1 MALYRK
7 YRPASFAEVVG
18 QRHVTDPLSA
28 ALESRDAQGRPN
40 RINHAYLFSGPRGC
54 GKTSSARIMARSL
67 NCAEGPTATPC
78 GQCAS
83 CRALAP
89 GGPGNLD
96 VIELDAASH
105 NGVEDMR
112 ELREKAIFQ
121 PAESRYRIFII
132 DEAHMITASG
142 FNALLKIVEEPP
154 EHLIFIFA
162 TTEPE
167 RVLPTIRSRTHH
179 YPFRLLTPPDMRG
192 LLERVVTAEG
202 VRVEPDVYPLVIQAG
217 GGSPRDSLSVMDQ
230 LIAGSGTNGVDYET
244 SAAILGV
251 TDSVIITDAIEALAA
266 GDRAAMFSVVGRVI
280 MSGQDPARFASDLLG
295 RVRDL
300 LVLSAV
306 PNALEQGLVEIPE
319 SQIDG
324 VLEQAG
330 TIPPATLTRFTQV
343 LSDGLR
349 HFRGVTSPRLLLEV
363 LCARMLLPATED
375 SVESLL
381 QRVEALEHGR
391 PALADGSGA
400 ATPAAAPVSSDAGA
414 AEADASPMQSGQ
426 PGQSAREAWRQRNAQ
441 RKKGAQ
447 SASVTQRG
455 RTEQAAPAQAPS
467 QPQPQPGPQPKVQSE
482 PVEQQSA
489 PAAAVSQESVTEPK
503 PAPEAPTAPAE
514 QPEQPTQAT
523 PAESVEQPQQPEQP
537 TQATPA
543 ESVEQPQQAEQ
554 PQQPESAEQP
564 LSEEEAQAEK
574 IREFRR
580 KMAEHAR
587 ISEQQTRAQLA
598 QEREQQTRERE
609 GEGGSMSIVEEEPV
623 VSSSPTHS
631 EQQTQPT
638 QTAQSEQPAQPE
650 QSAES
655 ARPTQAAQPEQPE
668 QPTQTT
674 QSPESQ
680 PEPQVQP
687 APEPAPQPEPT
698 PQPEPEPA
706 PAGIEQIRERWQDIL
721 AAVDGP
727 HAFPIR
733 VLAEQAV
740 PLDVENDRL
749 IIGHSTGALATRLN
763 TPDYA
768 QALSAAVKQVT
779 GFNGQVHCVVGTRP
793 RAPRSTAT
801 GGVAGEDDSSSRGS
815 SSPNDTAPAPTPAAP
830 AQPETSEQQVQQE
843 PQAQPEPAPRPQ
855 RSSAYASVAERRAK
869 IEAAKRAAMGH
880 QAGHDQPAQPHQ
892 PAQPSQPT
900 QSNPNPVH
908 QQPQQQPQP
917 QSFLRAA
924 QANAQANAQ
933 AQANQDS
940 GFGGV
945 PLPPEPMEE
954 FAPPEGAEGAGGY
967 GSRTPSN
974 ANTTY
979 NPVSQNPQDNNYE
992 EDTSEYF
999 EAANE
1004 VGSLDHRS
1012 LKDVVMEMLEK
1023 ELGAKPLEDR

>member
-202 VRVEPDVYPLVIQAG
+202 VQVEPDVYPLVIQAG
-217 GGSPRDSLSVMDQ
+217 GGSPRDSLSIMDQ
-230 LIAGSGTNGVDYET
+230 LIAGSGTDGVDYET

-330 TIPPATLTRFTQV
+330 KIPPATLTRFTQV

-400 ATPAAAPVSSDAGA
+400 ATSAAAPVSSDAGG
-414 AEADASPMQSGQ
+414 AETDASPMQSGQ

-467 QPQPQPGPQPKVQSE
+467 QPQPEPQPE
-482 PVEQQSA
+482 PQQ
-489 PAAAVSQESVTEPK
+489 AASVSQES
-503 PAPEAPTAPAE
+503 APEQQHVEQRSETAVTATAAPTAQSAQPVQSAPTESAE
-514 QPEQPTQAT
+514 Q
-523 PAESVEQPQQPEQP
+523 S
-537 TQATPA
+537 
-543 ESVEQPQQAEQ
+543 QQAEQ
-554 PQQPESAEQP
+554 PQQPASAEQP
-564 LSEEEAQAEK
+564 MSEEEAQAER

-623 VSSSPTHS
+623 VFASPAHS
-631 EQQTQPT
+631 EQPT
-638 QTAQSEQPAQPE
+638 QPAQP
-650 QSAES
+650 
-655 ARPTQAAQPEQPE
+655 TQPEQPVQPAQATQATQAPKSTEPAPAESAQATQVTQPE
-668 QPTQTT
+668 QPVH
-674 QSPESQ
+674 Q
-680 PEPQVQP
+680 PEPEVQQ

-698 PQPEPEPA
+698 PE
-706 PAGIEQIRERWQDIL
+706 PAGIEEIRQHWQDIL
-721 AAVDGP
+721 AAVDGQ
-727 HAFPIR
+727 HAFAIR

-779 GFNGQVHCVVGTRP
+779 GFNGKVHCVVGTRP

-815 SSPNDTAPAPTPAAP
+815 SSPNDTAPALTPAAPAAP
-830 AQPETSEQQVQQE
+830 AQPESSEQQVQQE
-843 PQAQPEPAPRPQ
+843 QQTQPEPAPRPQ

-869 IEAAKRAAMGH
+869 IEAAKRAAMGQ
-880 QAGHDQPAQPHQ
+880 QAGHDQSAQPHQLNQPTQPNQPNQPTRPNQ
-892 PAQPSQPT
+892 PAQPS
-900 QSNPNPVH
+900 PNPA
-908 QQPQQQPQP
+908 QQQQQQQPNQP

-974 ANTTY
+974 YNSTSTY
-979 NPVSQNPQDNNYE
+979 NQVPQNPQDNNYE

-1004 VGSLDHRS
+1004 AGSLDHRS

-1023 ELGAKPLEDR
+1023 ELGAKPLTDP

>member
-230 LIAGSGTNGVDYET
+230 LIAGSGTDGVDYET

-330 TIPPATLTRFTQV
+330 KIPPATLTRFTQV

-391 PALADGSGA
+391 PALVDGSGA

-414 AEADASPMQSGQ
+414 AEASPMQAAQPGQ
-426 PGQSAREAWRQRNAQ
+426 SGQSAREAWRQRNAQ

-447 SASVTQRG
+447 AQGSRAGQG
-455 RTEQAAPAQAPS
+455 APAQAPS
-467 QPQPQPGPQPKVQSE
+467 QPQPQPEPQPKVQSE

-514 QPEQPTQAT
+514 QPEQPTQTT
-523 PAESVEQPQQPEQP
+523 PAESVEQSQQ
-537 TQATPA
+537 T
-543 ESVEQPQQAEQ
+543 EQ

-623 VSSSPTHS
+623 VSSSPTYS
-631 EQQTQPT
+631 EQPTQPT
-638 QTAQSEQPAQPE
+638 QAAQSEQPAQSE

-655 ARPTQAAQPEQPE
+655 ARPTQAVQPEQPE

-680 PEPQVQP
+680 PAPQVQ
-687 APEPAPQPEPT
+687 PAPQPEPT

-706 PAGIEQIRERWQDIL
+706 PAGIEQIRERWQEIL
-721 AAVDGP
+721 AAVDGQ

-793 RAPRSTAT
+793 RAPRSAAT

-815 SSPNDTAPAPTPAAP
+815 SSLNDTAPAPTPAAP
-830 AQPETSEQQVQQE
+830 AQPEPSEPEKSTQPE
-843 PQAQPEPAPRPQ
+843 PQTQPEPAPRPQ

-880 QAGHDQPAQPHQ
+880 QAGRDQPAQPHQ
-892 PAQPSQPT
+892 QSQPNQPAQPAQPT
-900 QSNPNPVH
+900 QPNPNPAQQQQQSQ
-908 QQPQQQPQP
+908 QQPNQPQP

-933 AQANQDS
+933 AQANQDL

-974 ANTTY
+974 ANTNY
-979 NPVSQNPQDNNYE
+979 NPVAQTPQDNNYE

-999 EAANE
+999 EAVNE
-1004 VGSLDHRS
+1004 TGSLDHRS

>member
-230 LIAGSGTNGVDYET
+230 LIAGSGTDGVDYET

-400 ATPAAAPVSSDAGA
+400 ATPAAAPASSAAGSGSGA
-414 AEADASPMQSGQ
+414 AEADASPMQS
-426 PGQSAREAWRQRNAQ
+426 GQSAREAWRQRNAQ

-447 SASVTQRG
+447 AQGSRAG
-455 RTEQAAPAQAPS
+455 QAAS
-467 QPQPQPGPQPKVQSE
+467 QPQAQPE
-482 PVEQQSA
+482 PVQQQSA
-489 PAAAVSQESVTEPK
+489 PAAPVSQESVTEPQ
-503 PAPEAPTAPAE
+503 PAPEAPTATAE

-523 PAESVEQPQQPEQP
+523 PAESVEQ
-537 TQATPA
+537 
-543 ESVEQPQQAEQ
+543 SQQAEQ
-554 PQQPESAEQP
+554 PQQPEPAEQP
-564 LSEEEAQAEK
+564 MSEEEAQAEK

-623 VSSSPTHS
+623 VSASTAHS
-631 EQQTQPT
+631 EQ
-638 QTAQSEQPAQPE
+638 
-650 QSAES
+650 
-655 ARPTQAAQPEQPE
+655 PTQAPQPEQP
-668 QPTQTT
+668 
-674 QSPESQ
+674 
-680 PEPQVQP
+680 
-687 APEPAPQPEPT
+687 A
-698 PQPEPEPA
+698 QPEPEPA
-706 PAGIEQIRERWQDIL
+706 PAGIEQIREHWQDIL
-721 AAVDGP
+721 AAVDGQ

-740 PLDVENDRL
+740 PLDVENDTL
-749 IIGHSTGALATRLN
+749 VIGHSTGALATRLN

-801 GGVAGEDDSSSRGS
+801 NGGSGEDDSSSRGS

-830 AQPETSEQQVQQE
+830 AQPETSEQQVQQ
-843 PQAQPEPAPRPQ
+843 PQPGPQ
-855 RSSAYASVAERRAK
+855 RSSAYASVVERRAK
-869 IEAAKRAAMGH
+869 IEAAKRAAMGQ

-892 PAQPSQPT
+892 PSQPSQPA
-900 QSNPNPVH
+900 QPNPNPAQ
-908 QQPQQQPQP
+908 QQPQQPNQP

-954 FAPPEGAEGAGGY
+954 FAPPEGAEGTESY
-967 GSRTPSN
+967 SSRNPSNYNSN
-974 ANTTY
+974 ANTNY
-979 NPVSQNPQDNNYE
+979 NPVLQTPQDNNYE

>member
-230 LIAGSGTNGVDYET
+230 LIAGSGTDGVDYET

-426 PGQSAREAWRQRNAQ
+426 SAREAWRQRNAQ

-447 SASVTQRG
+447 AQGSRAG
-455 RTEQAAPAQAPS
+455 QAASAQAPS
-467 QPQPQPGPQPKVQSE
+467 QPQSQPE
-482 PVEQQSA
+482 PVQ
-489 PAAAVSQESVTEPK
+489 QESVTEQQ
-503 PAPEAPTAPAE
+503 PAPEAPTATAE

-523 PAESVEQPQQPEQP
+523 QATQP

-543 ESVEQPQQAEQ
+543 TQPTPAESVEQSQQAEQ
-554 PQQPESAEQP
+554 PQHPESAEQP
-564 LSEEEAQAEK
+564 MSEEEAQAEK

-609 GEGGSMSIVEEEPV
+609 GEGGSMSIVEEESV
-623 VSSSPTHS
+623 VSASPAHS
-631 EQQTQPT
+631 E
-638 QTAQSEQPAQPE
+638 
-650 QSAES
+650 
-655 ARPTQAAQPEQPE
+655 RPTQAAQPEQPVQPE
-668 QPTQTT
+668 QATQTT
-674 QSPESQ
+674 QEPESQ

-687 APEPAPQPEPT
+687 APEPAPKPEPT

-706 PAGIEQIRERWQDIL
+706 PTGIEQIREHWQDIL
-721 AAVDGP
+721 AAVDGQ

-740 PLDVENDRL
+740 PLNVENDTL
-749 IIGHSTGALATRLN
+749 VIGHSTGALATRLN

-779 GFNGQVHCVVGTRP
+779 GFNGQVRCVVGTRP
-793 RAPRSTAT
+793 RAPHSTAT

-830 AQPETSEQQVQQE
+830 AQPETSEQQEQRKTQT
-843 PQAQPEPAPRPQ
+843 QSEPAPRPQ

-869 IEAAKRAAMGH
+869 IEAAKRAAMGQ
-880 QAGHDQPAQPHQ
+880 QAGHDQPAQSH
-892 PAQPSQPT
+892 QPSQPS
-900 QSNPNPVH
+900 QPSQPAHPNPNPA
-908 QQPQQQPQP
+908 QQQQQPNQP

-954 FAPPEGAEGAGGY
+954 FAPPEGADSY
-967 GSRTPSN
+967 GSRNPSNYNSN
-974 ANTTY
+974 ANY

>member
-230 LIAGSGTNGVDYET
+230 LIAGSGTDGVDYET

-400 ATPAAAPVSSDAGA
+400 ATPASAPVSSDAGPGSGA
-414 AEADASPMQSGQ
+414 AEADASPMQS
-426 PGQSAREAWRQRNAQ
+426 GQSAREAWRQRNAQ

-447 SASVTQRG
+447 TQGSRAG
-455 RTEQAAPAQAPS
+455 QAASAQAPS
-467 QPQPQPGPQPKVQSE
+467 QPQAQPE
-482 PVEQQSA
+482 PVQQQSA
-489 PAAAVSQESVTEPK
+489 PAAPVSQESVTEPQ
-503 PAPEAPTAPAE
+503 PAPEASTATAEQPT

-523 PAESVEQPQQPEQP
+523 PAESVEQ
-537 TQATPA
+537 
-543 ESVEQPQQAEQ
+543 SQQAEQ
-554 PQQPESAEQP
+554 PQQPEPAEQP
-564 LSEEEAQAEK
+564 MSEEEAQAEK

-623 VSSSPTHS
+623 VSASPTHS
-631 EQQTQPT
+631 EQ
-638 QTAQSEQPAQPE
+638 
-650 QSAES
+650 
-655 ARPTQAAQPEQPE
+655 PTQAPQPEQP
-668 QPTQTT
+668 
-674 QSPESQ
+674 
-680 PEPQVQP
+680 
-687 APEPAPQPEPT
+687 A
-698 PQPEPEPA
+698 QPEPEPA
-706 PAGIEQIRERWQDIL
+706 PAGIEQIREHWQDIL
-721 AAVDGP
+721 AAVDGQ

-740 PLDVENDRL
+740 PLDVENDTL
-749 IIGHSTGALATRLN
+749 VIGHSTGALATRLN

-801 GGVAGEDDSSSRGS
+801 NGGSGEDDSSSRGS

-830 AQPETSEQQVQQE
+830 AQPETSEQQVQQ
-843 PQAQPEPAPRPQ
+843 PQPGPQ
-855 RSSAYASVAERRAK
+855 RSSAYASVVERRAK
-869 IEAAKRAAMGH
+869 IEAAKRAAMGQ

-892 PAQPSQPT
+892 SRQPSQPA
-900 QSNPNPVH
+900 QPNPNPAQ
-908 QQPQQQPQP
+908 QQPQQPNQP

-954 FAPPEGAEGAGGY
+954 FAPPEGAEGAESY
-967 GSRTPSN
+967 GSRNPSNYNSN
-974 ANTTY
+974 ANTNY
-979 NPVSQNPQDNNYE
+979 NPVLQTPQDNNYE

>member
-230 LIAGSGTNGVDYET
+230 LIAGSGTDGVDYET

-400 ATPAAAPVSSDAGA
+400 ATPAAAPASSAAGSGSGA
-414 AEADASPMQSGQ
+414 AEADASPMQS
-426 PGQSAREAWRQRNAQ
+426 GQSAREAWRQRNAQ

-447 SASVTQRG
+447 AQGSRAG
-455 RTEQAAPAQAPS
+455 QAASAQAPS
-467 QPQPQPGPQPKVQSE
+467 QPQAQPE
-482 PVEQQSA
+482 PVQQQSA
-489 PAAAVSQESVTEPK
+489 PAAPVSQESVTEPQ
-503 PAPEAPTAPAE
+503 PAPEASTATAEQPT

-523 PAESVEQPQQPEQP
+523 PAESVEQ
-537 TQATPA
+537 
-543 ESVEQPQQAEQ
+543 SQQAEQ
-554 PQQPESAEQP
+554 PQQPEPAEQP
-564 LSEEEAQAEK
+564 MSEEEAQAEK

-623 VSSSPTHS
+623 VSASPTHS
-631 EQQTQPT
+631 EQPT
-638 QTAQSEQPAQPE
+638 QAPQPA

-655 ARPTQAAQPEQPE
+655 TRPTQAAQPEQPVQPE

-674 QSPESQ
+674 QAPESQ
-680 PEPQVQP
+680 PEPQVQQ
-687 APEPAPQPEPT
+687 APEQAPQPEPT

-706 PAGIEQIRERWQDIL
+706 PAGIEQIREHWQDIL
-721 AAVDGP
+721 AAVDGQ

-740 PLDVENDRL
+740 PLDVEKDTL
-749 IIGHSTGALATRLN
+749 VIGHSTGALATRLN

-768 QALSAAVKQVT
+768 QALSTAVKQVT

-801 GGVAGEDDSSSRGS
+801 GGGGSGEDDSSSRGS

-843 PQAQPEPAPRPQ
+843 QQTQSEPAPRPQ
-855 RSSAYASVAERRAK
+855 RSSTYASVVERRAK
-869 IEAAKRAAMGH
+869 IEAAKRAAMGQ

-892 PAQPSQPT
+892 SRQPSQPA
-900 QSNPNPVH
+900 QPNPNPAQ
-908 QQPQQQPQP
+908 QQPQQPNQP

-954 FAPPEGAEGAGGY
+954 FAPPEGAEGTESY
-967 GSRTPSN
+967 SSRNPSNYNSN
-974 ANTTY
+974 ANTNY
-979 NPVSQNPQDNNYE
+979 NPVPQTPQDNNYE

>member
-1 MALYRK
+1 VALYRK

-230 LIAGSGTNGVDYET
+230 LIAGSGTDGVDYET

-414 AEADASPMQSGQ
+414 AEASPMQS
-426 PGQSAREAWRQRNAQ
+426 GQSAREAWRQRNAQ

-523 PAESVEQPQQPEQP
+523 S
-537 TQATPA
+537 A

-638 QTAQSEQPAQPE
+638 QAAQSEQPAQPE

-655 ARPTQAAQPEQPE
+655 ARPSQAAQPEQPE

-680 PEPQVQP
+680 PEPQVQQ

-763 TPDYA
+763 TPDYE

-843 PQAQPEPAPRPQ
+843 QQTQPEPASRPQ

-892 PAQPSQPT
+892 QSQPSQPT
-900 QSNPNPVH
+900 QPNPNPVH
-908 QQPQQQPQP
+908 QQPQQQPNQPQP

-924 QANAQANAQ
+924 QANAQANAH

-954 FAPPEGAEGAGGY
+954 FAPPEGAEGTESY
-967 GSRTPSN
+967 SSRNPSNYNSN
-974 ANTTY
+974 ANTNY
-979 NPVSQNPQDNNYE
+979 NPVPQTPQDNNYE

>member
-202 VRVEPDVYPLVIQAG
+202 VQVDPDVYPLVIQAG
-217 GGSPRDSLSVMDQ
+217 GGSPRDSLSIMDQ
-230 LIAGSGTNGVDYET
+230 LIAGSGTDGVDYET

-414 AEADASPMQSGQ
+414 AEASPMQS
-426 PGQSAREAWRQRNAQ
+426 GQSAREAWRQRNAQ

-447 SASVTQRG
+447 SVSVTQRG
-455 RTEQAAPAQAPS
+455 RTEQAAHVPS
-467 QPQPQPGPQPKVQSE
+467 QAQPEPQPEPQPKVQSE

-523 PAESVEQPQQPEQP
+523 PAESVEQSQQTEQL
-537 TQATPA
+537 
-543 ESVEQPQQAEQ
+543 
-554 PQQPESAEQP
+554 QQPESAEQP

-631 EQQTQPT
+631 EQPTQPT
-638 QTAQSEQPAQPE
+638 QAAQSEQP
-650 QSAES
+650 
-655 ARPTQAAQPEQPE
+655 TQPEQPE
-668 QPTQTT
+668 QPVHKPE
-674 QSPESQ
+674 PES
-680 PEPQVQP
+680 
-687 APEPAPQPEPT
+687 
-698 PQPEPEPA
+698 QPEPEPA
-706 PAGIEQIRERWQDIL
+706 PARIEQIRERWQDIL

-801 GGVAGEDDSSSRGS
+801 SGVAGEDDSSSRGS

-830 AQPETSEQQVQQE
+830 AQPETSEQREQQT
-843 PQAQPEPAPRPQ
+843 QSEPAPRPQ

-892 PAQPSQPT
+892 QSQPNQPAQPSQPT
-900 QSNPNPVH
+900 QPNPNSVH
-908 QQPQQQPQP
+908 QQPQQQPNQPQP

-967 GSRTPSN
+967 GLHTPSN

-1023 ELGAKPLEDR
+1023 ELGAKPLNDR

>member
-230 LIAGSGTNGVDYET
+230 LIAGSGADGVDYET

-414 AEADASPMQSGQ
+414 GPGAAETDASPMQS
-426 PGQSAREAWRQRNAQ
+426 GQSAREAWRQRNAQ

-447 SASVTQRG
+447 AQGSRVG
-455 RTEQAAPAQAPS
+455 QAASAQAPS
-467 QPQPQPGPQPKVQSE
+467 QPQPQSE
-482 PVEQQSA
+482 PVQ
-489 PAAAVSQESVTEPK
+489 QESVTEPQ

-523 PAESVEQPQQPEQP
+523 QPAPAESVEQ
-537 TQATPA
+537 
-543 ESVEQPQQAEQ
+543 SQQAEQ
-554 PQQPESAEQP
+554 PQHPESAEQP
-564 LSEEEAQAEK
+564 MSEEEAQAEK

-623 VSSSPTHS
+623 VSASPAHS
-631 EQQTQPT
+631 E
-638 QTAQSEQPAQPE
+638 
-650 QSAES
+650 
-655 ARPTQAAQPEQPE
+655 RPTQAAQPEQPVQPD

-674 QSPESQ
+674 QEPESQ

-706 PAGIEQIRERWQDIL
+706 PAGIEQIREHWQDIL
-721 AAVDGP
+721 AAVEGQ

-740 PLDVENDRL
+740 PLDVENDTL
-749 IIGHSTGALATRLN
+749 VIGHSTGALATRLN

-768 QALSAAVKQVT
+768 QALSASVKQVT
-779 GFNGQVHCVVGTRP
+779 GFNGQVRCVVGTRP

-830 AQPETSEQQVQQE
+830 AQPEPSEQQVQQE
-843 PQAQPEPAPRPQ
+843 QQTQSEPAPRPQ

-869 IEAAKRAAMGH
+869 IEAAKRAAMGQ
-880 QAGHDQPAQPHQ
+880 QAGRDQPAQPHQ
-892 PAQPSQPT
+892 AHQAYQPSQPAHP
-900 QSNPNPVH
+900 NPNPAQ
-908 QQPQQQPQP
+908 QQPQQSNQQ

-954 FAPPEGAEGAGGY
+954 FAPPEGAEGADSY
-967 GSRTPSN
+967 GSRTPSSYNSN
-974 ANTTY
+974 ANTNY
-979 NPVSQNPQDNNYE
+979 NPVPQTPQDNNYE

>member
-230 LIAGSGTNGVDYET
+230 LIAGSGTDGVDYET

-400 ATPAAAPVSSDAGA
+400 ATPAAAPASSAAGSGSGA
-414 AEADASPMQSGQ
+414 AEADASPMQS
-426 PGQSAREAWRQRNAQ
+426 GQSAREAWRQRNAQ

-447 SASVTQRG
+447 AQGSRAG
-455 RTEQAAPAQAPS
+455 QAAPAQASS
-467 QPQPQPGPQPKVQSE
+467 QPQSQPE
-482 PVEQQSA
+482 PVQQQSA
-489 PAAAVSQESVTEPK
+489 PAAPVSQESVTEPQ
-503 PAPEAPTAPAE
+503 PAPETPTAPA
-514 QPEQPTQAT
+514 EQPTQAT
-523 PAESVEQPQQPEQP
+523 PAESVEQ
-537 TQATPA
+537 
-543 ESVEQPQQAEQ
+543 SQQAEQ
-554 PQQPESAEQP
+554 PQQPEPAEQP
-564 LSEEEAQAEK
+564 MSEEEAQAEK

-623 VSSSPTHS
+623 VSASPTHS
-631 EQQTQPT
+631 EQPT
-638 QTAQSEQPAQPE
+638 QAPQPA

-655 ARPTQAAQPEQPE
+655 TRPTQAAQPEQPVQPE

-674 QSPESQ
+674 QAPESQ
-680 PEPQVQP
+680 PEPQVQQ
-687 APEPAPQPEPT
+687 APEQAPQPEPT

-706 PAGIEQIRERWQDIL
+706 PAGIEQIREHWQDIL
-721 AAVDGP
+721 AAVDGQ

-740 PLDVENDRL
+740 PLDVEKDTL
-749 IIGHSTGALATRLN
+749 VIGHSTGALATRLN

-768 QALSAAVKQVT
+768 QALSTAVKQVT
-779 GFNGQVHCVVGTRP
+779 GFNGQVRCVVGTRP

-801 GGVAGEDDSSSRGS
+801 GGGSGEDDSSSRGS

-843 PQAQPEPAPRPQ
+843 QQTQSEPAPRPQ
-855 RSSAYASVAERRAK
+855 RSSTYASVVERRAK
-869 IEAAKRAAMGH
+869 IEAAKRAAMGQ

-892 PAQPSQPT
+892 SRQPSQPA
-900 QSNPNPVH
+900 QPNPNPAQ
-908 QQPQQQPQP
+908 QQPQQPNQP

-954 FAPPEGAEGAGGY
+954 FAPPEGAEGTESY
-967 GSRTPSN
+967 SSRNPSNYNSN
-974 ANTTY
+974 ANTNY
-979 NPVSQNPQDNNYE
+979 NPVLQTPQDNNYE

>member
-230 LIAGSGTNGVDYET
+230 LIAGSGTDGVDYET

-251 TDSVIITDAIEALAA
+251 TDSAIITDAIEALAA

-400 ATPAAAPVSSDAGA
+400 ATPAAAPVSSAAAPGSGA
-414 AEADASPMQSGQ
+414 AETDASPMQS
-426 PGQSAREAWRQRNAQ
+426 GQSAREAWRQRNAQ

-447 SASVTQRG
+447 AQGSRAG
-455 RTEQAAPAQAPS
+455 QAAPAQASS
-467 QPQPQPGPQPKVQSE
+467 QPQSQPE
-482 PVEQQSA
+482 PVQQQSA
-489 PAAAVSQESVTEPK
+489 PAAAAPVSQESVTEPQ
-503 PAPEAPTAPAE
+503 PAPEASTATAE
-514 QPEQPTQAT
+514 QPAQPT
-523 PAESVEQPQQPEQP
+523 PAESVEQSQP
-537 TQATPA
+537 
-543 ESVEQPQQAEQ
+543 AEQ

-564 LSEEEAQAEK
+564 MSEEEAQAEK

-623 VSSSPTHS
+623 VSASPTHS
-631 EQQTQPT
+631 ERPTQAPQPEQPVQPAQSAESTQPT
-638 QTAQSEQPAQPE
+638 QAP
-650 QSAES
+650 
-655 ARPTQAAQPEQPE
+655 QPEQPVHKPE
-668 QPTQTT
+668 
-674 QSPESQ
+674 PESQ
-680 PEPQVQP
+680 PAPQVQQ
-687 APEPAPQPEPT
+687 APEPAPQPQPEPT

-706 PAGIEQIRERWQDIL
+706 PAGIEKIREHWQDIL
-721 AAVDGP
+721 AAVDGQ

-740 PLDVENDRL
+740 PLDVENDTL
-749 IIGHSTGALATRLN
+749 VIGHSTGALATRLN

-768 QALSAAVKQVT
+768 QALSTAVKQVT

-801 GGVAGEDDSSSRGS
+801 GGGSGEDDSSSRGS

-843 PQAQPEPAPRPQ
+843 QQTQSEPAPRPQ
-855 RSSAYASVAERRAK
+855 RSSAYASVVERRAK
-869 IEAAKRAAMGH
+869 IEAAKRAAMGQ

-892 PAQPSQPT
+892 PSQPSQPA
-900 QSNPNPVH
+900 QPNPNPAQ
-908 QQPQQQPQP
+908 QQPQQPNQP
-917 QSFLRAA
+917 QSFLRA
-924 QANAQANAQ
+924 AQANAQ

-954 FAPPEGAEGAGGY
+954 FAPPEGAEGTESY
-967 GSRTPSN
+967 GSRNPSNYNSN
-974 ANTTY
+974 ANTNY
-979 NPVSQNPQDNNYE
+979 NPVPQTPQDNNYE

>member
-400 ATPAAAPVSSDAGA
+400 ATPAAAPASSAAGSGSGA
-414 AEADASPMQSGQ
+414 AEADASPMQS
-426 PGQSAREAWRQRNAQ
+426 GQSAREAWRQRNAQ

-455 RTEQAAPAQAPS
+455 RTEQAASAQAPS
-467 QPQPQPGPQPKVQSE
+467 QPQAQPE
-482 PVEQQSA
+482 PVQQQSA
-489 PAAAVSQESVTEPK
+489 PAAPVSQESVTEPQ
-503 PAPEAPTAPAE
+503 PAPEASTATAEQPT

-523 PAESVEQPQQPEQP
+523 PAESVEQ
-537 TQATPA
+537 
-543 ESVEQPQQAEQ
+543 SQQAEQ
-554 PQQPESAEQP
+554 PQQPEPAEQP
-564 LSEEEAQAEK
+564 MSEEEAQAEK

-623 VSSSPTHS
+623 VSASPTHS
-631 EQQTQPT
+631 EQPT
-638 QTAQSEQPAQPE
+638 QAPQPA

-655 ARPTQAAQPEQPE
+655 TRPTQAAQPEQPVQPE

-674 QSPESQ
+674 QAPESQ
-680 PEPQVQP
+680 PEPQVQQ
-687 APEPAPQPEPT
+687 APEQAPQPEPT

-706 PAGIEQIRERWQDIL
+706 PAGIEQIREHWQDIL
-721 AAVDGP
+721 AAVDGQ

-740 PLDVENDRL
+740 PLDVEKDTL
-749 IIGHSTGALATRLN
+749 VIGHSTGALATRLN

-768 QALSAAVKQVT
+768 QALSTAVKQVT

-801 GGVAGEDDSSSRGS
+801 GGGSGEDDSSSRGS

-843 PQAQPEPAPRPQ
+843 QQTQSEPAPRPQ
-855 RSSAYASVAERRAK
+855 RSSTYASVVERRAK
-869 IEAAKRAAMGH
+869 IEAAKRAAMGQ

-892 PAQPSQPT
+892 PSQPSQPA
-900 QSNPNPVH
+900 QPNPNPAQ
-908 QQPQQQPQP
+908 QQPQQPNQP

-954 FAPPEGAEGAGGY
+954 FAPPEGAEGTESY
-967 GSRTPSN
+967 SSRNPSNYNSN
-974 ANTTY
+974 ANTNY
-979 NPVSQNPQDNNYE
+979 NPVPQTPQDNNYE

>member
-202 VRVEPDVYPLVIQAG
+202 VQVESDVYPLVIQAG

-230 LIAGSGTNGVDYET
+230 LIAGSGTDGVDYET

-391 PALADGSGA
+391 PALVDGSGA
-400 ATPAAAPVSSDAGA
+400 ATPAAAPVPSDAAGA
-414 AEADASPMQSGQ
+414 DGSPMQAAQ
-426 PGQSAREAWRQRNAQ
+426 PRQSGQSAREAWRQRNAQ

-447 SASVTQRG
+447 AQGSRAG
-455 RTEQAAPAQAPS
+455 QAAPAQAPS
-467 QPQPQPGPQPKVQSE
+467 QPQPQPEPQPKVQSE
-482 PVEQQSA
+482 PVEQQSV

-514 QPEQPTQAT
+514 QSEQPTQTT
-523 PAESVEQPQQPEQP
+523 PAESVEQSQQ
-537 TQATPA
+537 T
-543 ESVEQPQQAEQ
+543 EQ

-623 VSSSPTHS
+623 VSSSPTHP
-631 EQQTQPT
+631 EQPTQPT
-638 QTAQSEQPAQPE
+638 QAAQSEQPAQPE

-655 ARPTQAAQPEQPE
+655 ARPTQAVQPEQPE

-680 PEPQVQP
+680 SEPQVQ
-687 APEPAPQPEPT
+687 PAPQPEPT

-706 PAGIEQIRERWQDIL
+706 PAGIEQIRERWQEIL
-721 AAVDGP
+721 AAVDGQ

-749 IIGHSTGALATRLN
+749 IIGHSTGALSTRLN

-793 RAPRSTAT
+793 RAPRSAAT

-815 SSPNDTAPAPTPAAP
+815 SSLNDTAPAPTPAAP
-830 AQPETSEQQVQQE
+830 AQPEPSEPEKSTQPE
-843 PQAQPEPAPRPQ
+843 PQTQPEPAPRPQ

-880 QAGHDQPAQPHQ
+880 QAGRDQPAQPHQ
-892 PAQPSQPT
+892 QSQPNQPAQPAQPT
-900 QSNPNPVH
+900 QPNPNPAQQQQQSQ
-908 QQPQQQPQP
+908 QQPNQPQP

-974 ANTTY
+974 ANTNY
-979 NPVSQNPQDNNYE
+979 NPVAQTPQDNNYE

-999 EAANE
+999 EAVNE
-1004 VGSLDHRS
+1004 TGSLDHRS

>member
-230 LIAGSGTNGVDYET
+230 LIAGSGTDGVDYET

-400 ATPAAAPVSSDAGA
+400 ATPAAAPASSAAGPGSGA
-414 AEADASPMQSGQ
+414 AEADASPMQS
-426 PGQSAREAWRQRNAQ
+426 GQSAREAWRQRNAQ

-447 SASVTQRG
+447 AQGSRAG
-455 RTEQAAPAQAPS
+455 QAAS
-467 QPQPQPGPQPKVQSE
+467 QPQAQPE
-482 PVEQQSA
+482 PVQQQSA
-489 PAAAVSQESVTEPK
+489 PAAPVSQESVTEPQ
-503 PAPEAPTAPAE
+503 PAPEASTATAEQPT

-523 PAESVEQPQQPEQP
+523 PAESVEQ
-537 TQATPA
+537 
-543 ESVEQPQQAEQ
+543 SQQAEQ
-554 PQQPESAEQP
+554 PQQPEPAEQP
-564 LSEEEAQAEK
+564 MSEEEAQAEK

-623 VSSSPTHS
+623 VSASPTHS
-631 EQQTQPT
+631 EQPT
-638 QTAQSEQPAQPE
+638 QAPQPA

-655 ARPTQAAQPEQPE
+655 TRPTQAAQPEQPVQPE

-674 QSPESQ
+674 QAPESQ
-680 PEPQVQP
+680 PEPQVQQ
-687 APEPAPQPEPT
+687 APEPAPQPQLEPT

-706 PAGIEQIRERWQDIL
+706 PAGIEKIREHWQDIL
-721 AAVDGP
+721 AAVDGQ

-740 PLDVENDRL
+740 PLDVENDTL
-749 IIGHSTGALATRLN
+749 VIGHSTGALATRLN

-801 GGVAGEDDSSSRGS
+801 NGGSGEDDSSSRGS

-843 PQAQPEPAPRPQ
+843 QQTQSEPAPRPQ
-855 RSSAYASVAERRAK
+855 RSSTYASVVERRAK
-869 IEAAKRAAMGH
+869 IEAAKRAAMGQ

-892 PAQPSQPT
+892 SRQPSQPA
-900 QSNPNPVH
+900 QPNPNPAQ
-908 QQPQQQPQP
+908 QQPQQPNQP

-954 FAPPEGAEGAGGY
+954 FAPPEGAEGTESY
-967 GSRTPSN
+967 SSRNPSNYNSN
-974 ANTTY
+974 ANTNY
-979 NPVSQNPQDNNYE
+979 NPVLQTPQDNNYE

>member
-202 VRVEPDVYPLVIQAG
+202 VQVDPDVYPLVIQAG
-217 GGSPRDSLSVMDQ
+217 GGSPRDSLSIMDQ
-230 LIAGSGTNGVDYET
+230 LIAGSGTDGVDYET

-330 TIPPATLTRFTQV
+330 KIPPATLTRFTQV

-414 AEADASPMQSGQ
+414 AEASPMQS
-426 PGQSAREAWRQRNAQ
+426 GQSAREAWRQRNAQ

-467 QPQPQPGPQPKVQSE
+467 QPQPQPEPQPKVQSE

-523 PAESVEQPQQPEQP
+523 
-537 TQATPA
+537 QATPA
-543 ESVEQPQQAEQ
+543 ESVEQSQQTEQ
-554 PQQPESAEQP
+554 LQQPESAEQP

-631 EQQTQPT
+631 EQPTQPT
-638 QTAQSEQPAQPE
+638 QAAQSEQPTQPE

-668 QPTQTT
+668 QPVHKPE
-674 QSPESQ
+674 PES
-680 PEPQVQP
+680 
-687 APEPAPQPEPT
+687 
-698 PQPEPEPA
+698 QPEPEPA

-801 GGVAGEDDSSSRGS
+801 SGVAGEDDSSSRGS
-815 SSPNDTAPAPTPAAP
+815 SSPNDTAPAPTSAAP
-830 AQPETSEQQVQQE
+830 AQPETSEQREQQT
-843 PQAQPEPAPRPQ
+843 QSEPAPRPQ

-892 PAQPSQPT
+892 QSQPNQPAQPSQST
-900 QSNPNPVH
+900 QPNPNSVH
-908 QQPQQQPQP
+908 QQLQQQPNQPQP

-954 FAPPEGAEGAGGY
+954 FAPPEGAESAGGY
-967 GSRTPSN
+967 GLHTPSN

-1004 VGSLDHRS
+1004 AGSLDHRS

>member
-230 LIAGSGTNGVDYET
+230 LIAGSGTDGVDYET

-400 ATPAAAPVSSDAGA
+400 ATPAAAPASSAAGPGSGA
-414 AEADASPMQSGQ
+414 AEADASPMQS
-426 PGQSAREAWRQRNAQ
+426 GQSAREAWRQRNAQ

-447 SASVTQRG
+447 AQGSRAG
-455 RTEQAAPAQAPS
+455 QAAS
-467 QPQPQPGPQPKVQSE
+467 QPQAQPE
-482 PVEQQSA
+482 PVQQQSA
-489 PAAAVSQESVTEPK
+489 PAAPVSQESVTEPQ
-503 PAPEAPTAPAE
+503 PAPEAPTATAE

-523 PAESVEQPQQPEQP
+523 PAESVEQ
-537 TQATPA
+537 
-543 ESVEQPQQAEQ
+543 SQQAEQ
-554 PQQPESAEQP
+554 PQQPEPAEQP
-564 LSEEEAQAEK
+564 MSEEEAQAEK

-623 VSSSPTHS
+623 VSASTAHS
-631 EQQTQPT
+631 EQ
-638 QTAQSEQPAQPE
+638 
-650 QSAES
+650 
-655 ARPTQAAQPEQPE
+655 PTQAPQPEQP
-668 QPTQTT
+668 
-674 QSPESQ
+674 
-680 PEPQVQP
+680 
-687 APEPAPQPEPT
+687 A
-698 PQPEPEPA
+698 QPEPEPA
-706 PAGIEQIRERWQDIL
+706 PAGIEQIREHWQDIL
-721 AAVDGP
+721 AAVDGQ

-740 PLDVENDRL
+740 PLDVENDTL
-749 IIGHSTGALATRLN
+749 VIGHSTGALATRLN

-801 GGVAGEDDSSSRGS
+801 NGGSGEDDSSSRGS

-830 AQPETSEQQVQQE
+830 AQPETSEQQVQQ
-843 PQAQPEPAPRPQ
+843 PQPGPQ
-855 RSSAYASVAERRAK
+855 RSSAYASVVERRAK
-869 IEAAKRAAMGH
+869 IEAAKRAAMGQ

-892 PAQPSQPT
+892 PSQPSQPA
-900 QSNPNPVH
+900 QPNPNPAQ
-908 QQPQQQPQP
+908 QQPQQPNQP

-954 FAPPEGAEGAGGY
+954 FAPPEGAEGTESY
-967 GSRTPSN
+967 SSRNPSNYNSN
-974 ANTTY
+974 ANTNY
-979 NPVSQNPQDNNYE
+979 NPVPQTPQDNNYE

>member
-1 MALYRK
+1 MYRK

-230 LIAGSGTNGVDYET
+230 LIAGSGTDGVDYET

-400 ATPAAAPVSSDAGA
+400 ATPAAAPASSAAGSGSGA
-414 AEADASPMQSGQ
+414 AEADASPMQS
-426 PGQSAREAWRQRNAQ
+426 GQSAREAWRQRNAQ

-447 SASVTQRG
+447 AQGSRAG
-455 RTEQAAPAQAPS
+455 QAAPAQASS
-467 QPQPQPGPQPKVQSE
+467 QPQSQPE
-482 PVEQQSA
+482 PVQQQSA
-489 PAAAVSQESVTEPK
+489 PAAPVSQESVTEPQ
-503 PAPEAPTAPAE
+503 PAPETPTAPA
-514 QPEQPTQAT
+514 EQPTQAT
-523 PAESVEQPQQPEQP
+523 PAESVEQ
-537 TQATPA
+537 
-543 ESVEQPQQAEQ
+543 SQQAEQ
-554 PQQPESAEQP
+554 PQQPEPAEQP
-564 LSEEEAQAEK
+564 MSEEEAQAEK

-623 VSSSPTHS
+623 VSASTAHS
-631 EQQTQPT
+631 EQ
-638 QTAQSEQPAQPE
+638 
-650 QSAES
+650 
-655 ARPTQAAQPEQPE
+655 PTQAPQPEQP
-668 QPTQTT
+668 
-674 QSPESQ
+674 
-680 PEPQVQP
+680 
-687 APEPAPQPEPT
+687 A
-698 PQPEPEPA
+698 QPEPEPA
-706 PAGIEQIRERWQDIL
+706 PAGIEQIREHWQDIL
-721 AAVDGP
+721 AAVDGQ

-740 PLDVENDRL
+740 PLDVENDTL
-749 IIGHSTGALATRLN
+749 VIGHSTGALATRLN

-801 GGVAGEDDSSSRGS
+801 NGGSGEDDSSSRGS

-843 PQAQPEPAPRPQ
+843 QQTQSEPAPRPQ
-855 RSSAYASVAERRAK
+855 RSSTYASVVERRAK
-869 IEAAKRAAMGH
+869 IEAAKRAAMGQ

-892 PAQPSQPT
+892 SRQPSQPA
-900 QSNPNPVH
+900 QPNPNPAQ
-908 QQPQQQPQP
+908 QQPQQPNQP

-954 FAPPEGAEGAGGY
+954 FAPPEGAEGAESY
-967 GSRTPSN
+967 GSRNPSNYNSN
-974 ANTTY
+974 ANTNY
-979 NPVSQNPQDNNYE
+979 NPVLQTPQDNNYE

>member
-1 MALYRK
+1 
-7 YRPASFAEVVG
+7 
-18 QRHVTDPLSA
+18 
-28 ALESRDAQGRPN
+28 
-40 RINHAYLFSGPRGC
+40 
-54 GKTSSARIMARSL
+54 
-67 NCAEGPTATPC
+67 
-78 GQCAS
+78 
-83 CRALAP
+83 
-89 GGPGNLD
+89 
-96 VIELDAASH
+96 
-105 NGVEDMR
+105 
-112 ELREKAIFQ
+112 
-121 PAESRYRIFII
+121 
-132 DEAHMITASG
+132 
-142 FNALLKIVEEPP
+142 
-154 EHLIFIFA
+154 
-162 TTEPE
+162 
-167 RVLPTIRSRTHH
+167 
-179 YPFRLLTPPDMRG
+179 
-192 LLERVVTAEG
+192 
-202 VRVEPDVYPLVIQAG
+202 
-217 GGSPRDSLSVMDQ
+217 
-230 LIAGSGTNGVDYET
+230 
-244 SAAILGV
+244 
-251 TDSVIITDAIEALAA
+251 
-266 GDRAAMFSVVGRVI
+266 MFSVVGRVI
-280 MSGQDPARFASDLLG
+280 MSGQDAARFASDLLG

-414 AEADASPMQSGQ
+414 AEASPMQS
-426 PGQSAREAWRQRNAQ
+426 GQSAREAWRQRNAQ

-467 QPQPQPGPQPKVQSE
+467 QPQPQPEPQPKVQSE
-482 PVEQQSA
+482 PVKQQSA
-489 PAAAVSQESVTEPK
+489 SAAAVSQESAPEPK

-514 QPEQPTQAT
+514 
-523 PAESVEQPQQPEQP
+523 QPEQP

-631 EQQTQPT
+631 EQPTQP
-638 QTAQSEQPAQPE
+638 
-650 QSAES
+650 
-655 ARPTQAAQPEQPE
+655 
-668 QPTQTT
+668 T

-680 PEPQVQP
+680 PEPQVQQ

-706 PAGIEQIRERWQDIL
+706 PAGIEQIRERWQEIL
-721 AAVDGP
+721 EAVDGQ

-763 TPDYA
+763 TPDYE

-801 GGVAGEDDSSSRGS
+801 GGVSGEDDSSSRGS
-815 SSPNDTAPAPTPAAP
+815 SSPNDTDPAPTPAAP

-843 PQAQPEPAPRPQ
+843 QQEQQAQPEPAPRPQ

-869 IEAAKRAAMGH
+869 IEAAKRAAMGQ

-892 PAQPSQPT
+892 QSQPNQPAQPSQPT
-900 QSNPNPVH
+900 QPNPNPVH
-908 QQPQQQPQP
+908 QQQPNQPQP

-967 GSRTPSN
+967 GSRTPPN

>member
-192 LLERVVTAEG
+192 LLVRVVTAEG
-202 VRVEPDVYPLVIQAG
+202 VQVDPDVYPLVIQAG
-217 GGSPRDSLSVMDQ
+217 GGSPRDSLSIMDQ
-230 LIAGSGTNGVDYET
+230 LIAGSGTDGVDYET

-414 AEADASPMQSGQ
+414 AEASPMQS
-426 PGQSAREAWRQRNAQ
+426 GQSAREAWRQRNAQ

-447 SASVTQRG
+447 SVSVTQRG
-455 RTEQAAPAQAPS
+455 RTEQAAHVPS
-467 QPQPQPGPQPKVQSE
+467 QAQPEPQPEPQPKVQSE

-523 PAESVEQPQQPEQP
+523 PAESVEQSQQTEQL
-537 TQATPA
+537 
-543 ESVEQPQQAEQ
+543 
-554 PQQPESAEQP
+554 QQPESAEQP

-631 EQQTQPT
+631 EQPTQPT
-638 QTAQSEQPAQPE
+638 QAAQSEQPTQPE

-668 QPTQTT
+668 QPVHKPE
-674 QSPESQ
+674 PES
-680 PEPQVQP
+680 
-687 APEPAPQPEPT
+687 
-698 PQPEPEPA
+698 QPEPEPA
-706 PAGIEQIRERWQDIL
+706 PARIEQIRERWQDIL

-801 GGVAGEDDSSSRGS
+801 SGVAGEDDSSSRGS
-815 SSPNDTAPAPTPAAP
+815 SLPNDTAPAPTPAAP
-830 AQPETSEQQVQQE
+830 AQPETSEQREQQT
-843 PQAQPEPAPRPQ
+843 QSEPAPRPQ

-892 PAQPSQPT
+892 QSQPNQPAQPSQPT
-900 QSNPNPVH
+900 QPNPNSVH
-908 QQPQQQPQP
+908 QQPQQQPNQPQP

-954 FAPPEGAEGAGGY
+954 FAPPEGAESAGGY
-967 GSRTPSN
+967 GLHTPSN

-1004 VGSLDHRS
+1004 AGSLDHRS

>member
-400 ATPAAAPVSSDAGA
+400 ATPAAAPVSSDAGSGSGA
-414 AEADASPMQSGQ
+414 AEADASPMQS
-426 PGQSAREAWRQRNAQ
+426 GQSAREAWRQRNAQ

-447 SASVTQRG
+447 AQGSRAG
-455 RTEQAAPAQAPS
+455 QAAPAQASS
-467 QPQPQPGPQPKVQSE
+467 QPQSQPE
-482 PVEQQSA
+482 PVQQQSA

-514 QPEQPTQAT
+514 
-523 PAESVEQPQQPEQP
+523 QPEQP

-623 VSSSPTHS
+623 VSASTAHS
-631 EQQTQPT
+631 EQ
-638 QTAQSEQPAQPE
+638 
-650 QSAES
+650 
-655 ARPTQAAQPEQPE
+655 PTQAPQPEQP
-668 QPTQTT
+668 
-674 QSPESQ
+674 
-680 PEPQVQP
+680 
-687 APEPAPQPEPT
+687 A
-698 PQPEPEPA
+698 QPEPEPA

-740 PLDVENDRL
+740 PLDVENDTL

-763 TPDYA
+763 TPDYE

-843 PQAQPEPAPRPQ
+843 QQTQSEPAPRPQ
-855 RSSAYASVAERRAK
+855 RSSTYASVVERRAK
-869 IEAAKRAAMGH
+869 IEAAKRAAMGQ

-892 PAQPSQPT
+892 SRQPSQPA
-900 QSNPNPVH
+900 QPNPNPAQ
-908 QQPQQQPQP
+908 QQPQQPNQP

-954 FAPPEGAEGAGGY
+954 FAPPEGAEGAESY
-967 GSRTPSN
+967 GSRNPSNYNSN
-974 ANTTY
+974 ANTNY
-979 NPVSQNPQDNNYE
+979 NPVLQTPQDNNYE

>member
-28 ALESRDAQGRPN
+28 ALESRDAQGHPN

-202 VRVEPDVYPLVIQAG
+202 VQVDPDVYPLVIQAG
-217 GGSPRDSLSVMDQ
+217 GGSPRDSLSIMDQ
-230 LIAGSGTNGVDYET
+230 LIAGSGTDGVDYET

-330 TIPPATLTRFTQV
+330 KIPPATLTRFTQV

-400 ATPAAAPVSSDAGA
+400 TTPAAASVSSDAGG
-414 AEADASPMQSGQ
+414 AEADASPMQA
-426 PGQSAREAWRQRNAQ
+426 GQSAREAWRQRNAQ

-467 QPQPQPGPQPKVQSE
+467 QPQPEPQPE
-482 PVEQQSA
+482 PQQ
-489 PAAAVSQESVTEPK
+489 AASVSQES
-503 PAPEAPTAPAE
+503 APEQQHVEQRSETAV
-514 QPEQPTQAT
+514 TAT
-523 PAESVEQPQQPEQP
+523 AASTEQPQQPTPP
-537 TQATPA
+537 TAT
-543 ESVEQPQQAEQ
+543 ESVEQSQQAEQ
-554 PQQPESAEQP
+554 PQQPASAEQP
-564 LSEEEAQAEK
+564 MSEEEAQAER

-623 VSSSPTHS
+623 VSASPAHS
-631 EQQTQPT
+631 EQPTQPV
-638 QTAQSEQPAQPE
+638 QPAQATQATQAP

-655 ARPTQAAQPEQPE
+655 APAEPAQATQVTQPEQPVH
-668 QPTQTT
+668 
-674 QSPESQ
+674 Q
-680 PEPQVQP
+680 PEPEVQQAPEP
-687 APEPAPQPEPT
+687 APQPEPEPAPQPEPT

-706 PAGIEQIRERWQDIL
+706 PVGIEQIREHWQDIL
-721 AAVDGP
+721 AAVDGQ
-727 HAFPIR
+727 HAFAIR

-815 SSPNDTAPAPTPAAP
+815 SSSNDTAPALTPAAPAAP
-830 AQPETSEQQVQQE
+830 AQPESSEQQVQQE
-843 PQAQPEPAPRPQ
+843 QQTQPEPAPRPQ

-869 IEAAKRAAMGH
+869 IEAAKRAAMGQ
-880 QAGHDQPAQPHQ
+880 QAGHDQSAQPNQ
-892 PAQPSQPT
+892 PNQPTRPNEPAQPS
-900 QSNPNPVH
+900 PNPA
-908 QQPQQQPQP
+908 QQQQQQQPNQP

-974 ANTTY
+974 YNSTSTY
-979 NPVSQNPQDNNYE
+979 NQVPQNPQDNNYE

-1004 VGSLDHRS
+1004 AGSLDHRS

-1023 ELGAKPLEDR
+1023 ELGAKPLTDP

>member
-230 LIAGSGTNGVDYET
+230 LIAGSGTDGVDYET

-400 ATPAAAPVSSDAGA
+400 ATPAAAPASSAAGSGSGA
-414 AEADASPMQSGQ
+414 AEADASPMQS
-426 PGQSAREAWRQRNAQ
+426 GQSAREAWRQRNAQ

-447 SASVTQRG
+447 AQGSRAG
-455 RTEQAAPAQAPS
+455 QAAPAQASS
-467 QPQPQPGPQPKVQSE
+467 QPQSQPE
-482 PVEQQSA
+482 PVQQQSA
-489 PAAAVSQESVTEPK
+489 PAAPVSQESVTEPQ
-503 PAPEAPTAPAE
+503 PAPETPTAPA
-514 QPEQPTQAT
+514 EQPTQAT
-523 PAESVEQPQQPEQP
+523 PAESVEQ
-537 TQATPA
+537 
-543 ESVEQPQQAEQ
+543 SQQAEQ
-554 PQQPESAEQP
+554 PQQPEPAEQP
-564 LSEEEAQAEK
+564 MSEEEAQAEK

-623 VSSSPTHS
+623 VSASTAHS
-631 EQQTQPT
+631 EQ
-638 QTAQSEQPAQPE
+638 
-650 QSAES
+650 
-655 ARPTQAAQPEQPE
+655 PTQAPQPEQP
-668 QPTQTT
+668 
-674 QSPESQ
+674 
-680 PEPQVQP
+680 
-687 APEPAPQPEPT
+687 A
-698 PQPEPEPA
+698 QPEPEPA
-706 PAGIEQIRERWQDIL
+706 PAGIEQIREHWQDIL
-721 AAVDGP
+721 AAVDGQ

-740 PLDVENDRL
+740 PLDVENDTL
-749 IIGHSTGALATRLN
+749 VIGHSTGALATRLN

-801 GGVAGEDDSSSRGS
+801 NGGSGEDDSSSRGS

-843 PQAQPEPAPRPQ
+843 QQTQSEPAPRPQ
-855 RSSAYASVAERRAK
+855 RSSTYASVVERRAK
-869 IEAAKRAAMGH
+869 IEAAKRAAMGQ

-892 PAQPSQPT
+892 QSQPSQPT
-900 QSNPNPVH
+900 QPNPNPVH
-908 QQPQQQPQP
+908 QQPQQQPNQPQP

-924 QANAQANAQ
+924 QVNAQANAQ

-979 NPVSQNPQDNNYE
+979 NPVSQNLQDNNYE

>member
-202 VRVEPDVYPLVIQAG
+202 VQVESDVYPLVIQAG

-230 LIAGSGTNGVDYET
+230 LIAGSGTDGVDYET

-391 PALADGSGA
+391 PALVDGSGA
-400 ATPAAAPVSSDAGA
+400 ATPAAAPVSSDAAG
-414 AEADASPMQSGQ
+414 ADASPMQAAQPGQ
-426 PGQSAREAWRQRNAQ
+426 SGQSAREAWRQRNAQ

-447 SASVTQRG
+447 AQGSRAG
-455 RTEQAAPAQAPS
+455 QAAPAQAPS
-467 QPQPQPGPQPKVQSE
+467 QPQPQPEPQPKVQSE

-489 PAAAVSQESVTEPK
+489 PAAAVSQESVIESK

-514 QPEQPTQAT
+514 QSEQPTQAT
-523 PAESVEQPQQPEQP
+523 PAESVEQSQQ
-537 TQATPA
+537 T
-543 ESVEQPQQAEQ
+543 EQ
-554 PQQPESAEQP
+554 PQQPESAEQS

-631 EQQTQPT
+631 EQPTQPT
-638 QTAQSEQPAQPE
+638 QAAQSEQPTQPE

-680 PEPQVQP
+680 PAPQVQP

-698 PQPEPEPA
+698 PQLEPEPA
-706 PAGIEQIRERWQDIL
+706 PAGIEQIRERWQEVL

-801 GGVAGEDDSSSRGS
+801 SGVAGEDDSSSRGS

-830 AQPETSEQQVQQE
+830 AQPEPSEPEKPTQPE
-843 PQAQPEPAPRPQ
+843 PQTQPEPAPRPQ

-869 IEAAKRAAMGH
+869 IEAAKRAAMGQ

-892 PAQPSQPT
+892 QSQPHQPAQPAQPT
-900 QSNPNPVH
+900 QPNPIPAQQQ
-908 QQPQQQPQP
+908 QQPQQQPNQP

-967 GSRTPSN
+967 GLHTPSN

>member
-202 VRVEPDVYPLVIQAG
+202 VQVDPDVYPLVIQAG
-217 GGSPRDSLSVMDQ
+217 GGSPRDSLSIMDQ
-230 LIAGSGTNGVDYET
+230 LIAGSGTDGVDYET

-330 TIPPATLTRFTQV
+330 KIPPATLTRFTQV

-414 AEADASPMQSGQ
+414 AEASPMQSD
-426 PGQSAREAWRQRNAQ
+426 QSAREAWRQRNAQ

-467 QPQPQPGPQPKVQSE
+467 QPQPQPEPQPKVQSE

-523 PAESVEQPQQPEQP
+523 PAESVEQSQQTEQL
-537 TQATPA
+537 
-543 ESVEQPQQAEQ
+543 
-554 PQQPESAEQP
+554 QQPESAEQP

-631 EQQTQPT
+631 EQPTQPT
-638 QTAQSEQPAQPE
+638 QAAQSEQPTQPE

-668 QPTQTT
+668 QPVHKPE
-674 QSPESQ
+674 PES
-680 PEPQVQP
+680 
-687 APEPAPQPEPT
+687 
-698 PQPEPEPA
+698 QPEPEPA
-706 PAGIEQIRERWQDIL
+706 PARIEQIRERWQDIL

-801 GGVAGEDDSSSRGS
+801 SGVAGEDDSSSRGS

-830 AQPETSEQQVQQE
+830 AQPETSEQREQQT
-843 PQAQPEPAPRPQ
+843 QSEPAPRPQ

-892 PAQPSQPT
+892 QSQPNQPAQPSQPT
-900 QSNPNPVH
+900 QPNPNSVH
-908 QQPQQQPQP
+908 QQPQQQPNQPQP

-954 FAPPEGAEGAGGY
+954 FAPPEGAESAGGY
-967 GSRTPSN
+967 GLHTPSN

-1004 VGSLDHRS
+1004 AGSLDHRS

>member
-230 LIAGSGTNGVDYET
+230 LIAGSGTDGVDYET

-400 ATPAAAPVSSDAGA
+400 ATPASAPVSSDAGPGSGA
-414 AEADASPMQSGQ
+414 AEADASPMQS
-426 PGQSAREAWRQRNAQ
+426 GQSAREAWRQRNAQ

-447 SASVTQRG
+447 TQGSRAG
-455 RTEQAAPAQAPS
+455 QAAPAQTPS
-467 QPQPQPGPQPKVQSE
+467 QPQSQPE
-482 PVEQQSA
+482 PVQQQPA
-489 PAAAVSQESVTEPK
+489 PAAAAPVSQESVTEPQ
-503 PAPEAPTAPAE
+503 PAPEASTATAE
-514 QPEQPTQAT
+514 QPAQPT
-523 PAESVEQPQQPEQP
+523 PAESVEQSQP
-537 TQATPA
+537 
-543 ESVEQPQQAEQ
+543 AEQ

-564 LSEEEAQAEK
+564 MSEEEAQAEK

-623 VSSSPTHS
+623 VSASPAHS
-631 EQQTQPT
+631 E
-638 QTAQSEQPAQPE
+638 
-650 QSAES
+650 
-655 ARPTQAAQPEQPE
+655 RPTQAAQPEQP
-668 QPTQTT
+668 
-674 QSPESQ
+674 
-680 PEPQVQP
+680 
-687 APEPAPQPEPT
+687 A
-698 PQPEPEPA
+698 QPEPEPA
-706 PAGIEQIRERWQDIL
+706 PAGIEQIREHWQDIL
-721 AAVDGP
+721 AAVDGQ

-740 PLDVENDRL
+740 PLDVENDTL
-749 IIGHSTGALATRLN
+749 VIGHSTGALATRLN

-801 GGVAGEDDSSSRGS
+801 NGGSGEDDSSSRGS

-830 AQPETSEQQVQQE
+830 AQPETSEQQVQQ
-843 PQAQPEPAPRPQ
+843 PQPGPQ
-855 RSSAYASVAERRAK
+855 RSSAYASVVERRAK
-869 IEAAKRAAMGH
+869 IEAAKRAVMGQ

-892 PAQPSQPT
+892 PSQPSQPA
-900 QSNPNPVH
+900 QPNPNPAQ
-908 QQPQQQPQP
+908 QQPQQPNQP

-954 FAPPEGAEGAGGY
+954 FAPPEGAEGAASY
-967 GSRTPSN
+967 GSRNPSNYNSN
-974 ANTTY
+974 ANTNY
-979 NPVSQNPQDNNYE
+979 NPVPQTPQDNNYE

>member
-202 VRVEPDVYPLVIQAG
+202 VQVDPDVYPLVIQAG
-217 GGSPRDSLSVMDQ
+217 GGSPRDSLSIMDQ
-230 LIAGSGTNGVDYET
+230 LIAGSGTDGVDYET

-300 LVLSAV
+300 LVLSEV

-330 TIPPATLTRFTQV
+330 KIPPATLTRFTQV

-400 ATPAAAPVSSDAGA
+400 ATPAAAPVSSDAGG
-414 AEADASPMQSGQ
+414 AETDASPMQSGQ

-447 SASVTQRG
+447 SVSVTQRG

-467 QPQPQPGPQPKVQSE
+467 QPQPQPEPQPKVQSE

-523 PAESVEQPQQPEQP
+523 PAESVEQSQQTEQL
-537 TQATPA
+537 
-543 ESVEQPQQAEQ
+543 
-554 PQQPESAEQP
+554 QQPESAEQP

-623 VSSSPTHS
+623 VSSLPTHS
-631 EQQTQPT
+631 ERPTPPT
-638 QTAQSEQPAQPE
+638 QAAQSEQPTQPE

-668 QPTQTT
+668 QPVHKPE
-674 QSPESQ
+674 PES
-680 PEPQVQP
+680 
-687 APEPAPQPEPT
+687 
-698 PQPEPEPA
+698 QPEPEPA
-706 PAGIEQIRERWQDIL
+706 PARIEQIRERWQDIL

-801 GGVAGEDDSSSRGS
+801 SGVAGEDDSSSRGS

-830 AQPETSEQQVQQE
+830 AQPETSEQREQQT
-843 PQAQPEPAPRPQ
+843 QSEPAPRPQ

-892 PAQPSQPT
+892 QSQPNQPAQPSQPT
-900 QSNPNPVH
+900 QPNPNSVH
-908 QQPQQQPQP
+908 QQLQQQPNQPQP

-967 GSRTPSN
+967 GLHTPPNS
-974 ANTTY
+974 TSTY
-979 NPVSQNPQDNNYE
+979 NPVPQNPQDNNYE

-1004 VGSLDHRS
+1004 AGSLDHRS

>member
-230 LIAGSGTNGVDYET
+230 LIAGSGTDGVDYET

-251 TDSVIITDAIEALAA
+251 TDSAIITDAIEALAA

-400 ATPAAAPVSSDAGA
+400 ATPASAPVSSDAGPGSGA
-414 AEADASPMQSGQ
+414 AEADASPMQS
-426 PGQSAREAWRQRNAQ
+426 GQSAREAWRQRNAQ

-447 SASVTQRG
+447 TQGSRAG
-455 RTEQAAPAQAPS
+455 QAAPAQTPS
-467 QPQPQPGPQPKVQSE
+467 QPQSQPE
-482 PVEQQSA
+482 PVQQQPA
-489 PAAAVSQESVTEPK
+489 PAAAAPVSQESVTEPQ
-503 PAPEAPTAPAE
+503 PAPEASTATAE
-514 QPEQPTQAT
+514 QPAQPT
-523 PAESVEQPQQPEQP
+523 PAESVEQSQP
-537 TQATPA
+537 
-543 ESVEQPQQAEQ
+543 AEQ

-564 LSEEEAQAEK
+564 MSEEEAQAEK

-623 VSSSPTHS
+623 VSASPAHS
-631 EQQTQPT
+631 EQ
-638 QTAQSEQPAQPE
+638 
-650 QSAES
+650 
-655 ARPTQAAQPEQPE
+655 PTQAAQPEQP
-668 QPTQTT
+668 
-674 QSPESQ
+674 
-680 PEPQVQP
+680 V
-687 APEPAPQPEPT
+687 
-698 PQPEPEPA
+698 QPEPEPA
-706 PAGIEQIRERWQDIL
+706 PAGIEQIREHWQDIL
-721 AAVDGP
+721 AAVDGQ

-740 PLDVENDRL
+740 PLDVENDTL
-749 IIGHSTGALATRLN
+749 VIGHSTGALATRLN

-801 GGVAGEDDSSSRGS
+801 NGGSGEDDSSSRGS

-830 AQPETSEQQVQQE
+830 AQPETSEQQVQQ
-843 PQAQPEPAPRPQ
+843 PQPGPQ
-855 RSSAYASVAERRAK
+855 RSSAYASVVERRAK
-869 IEAAKRAAMGH
+869 IEAAKRAVMGQ

-892 PAQPSQPT
+892 PSQPSQPA
-900 QSNPNPVH
+900 QPNPNPAQ
-908 QQPQQQPQP
+908 QQPQQPNQP

-954 FAPPEGAEGAGGY
+954 FAPPEGAEGTESY
-967 GSRTPSN
+967 GSRNPSNYNSN
-974 ANTTY
+974 ANTNY
-979 NPVSQNPQDNNYE
+979 NPVPQTPQDNNYE

>member
-230 LIAGSGTNGVDYET
+230 LIAGSGTDGVDYET

-400 ATPAAAPVSSDAGA
+400 ATPAAAPASSAAGSGSGA
-414 AEADASPMQSGQ
+414 AETDASPMQS
-426 PGQSAREAWRQRNAQ
+426 GQSAREAWRQRNAQ

-447 SASVTQRG
+447 AQGSRAGQAASAQTPSASQ
-455 RTEQAAPAQAPS
+455 S
-467 QPQPQPGPQPKVQSE
+467 QPE
-482 PVEQQSA
+482 PVQQQSA
-489 PAAAVSQESVTEPK
+489 PAAAVSQESVTKPQ

-514 QPEQPTQAT
+514 QPEQPAQPEQPT
-523 PAESVEQPQQPEQP
+523 PAESVEQ
-537 TQATPA
+537 
-543 ESVEQPQQAEQ
+543 SQQAEQ
-554 PQQPESAEQP
+554 PQHPESAEQP
-564 LSEEEAQAEK
+564 MSEEEAQAEK

-623 VSSSPTHS
+623 VSASPAHS
-631 EQQTQPT
+631 ERPT
-638 QTAQSEQPAQPE
+638 QAPQPAQSAESTRSTPAAQPE
-650 QSAES
+650 Q
-655 ARPTQAAQPEQPE
+655 PVQPE

-674 QSPESQ
+674 QEPESQ
-680 PEPQVQP
+680 PAPQVQQ

-706 PAGIEQIRERWQDIL
+706 PAGIEQIREHWQDIL
-721 AAVDGP
+721 AAVDGQ

-740 PLDVENDRL
+740 PLDVEKNTL
-749 IIGHSTGALATRLN
+749 VIGHSTGALATRLN

-801 GGVAGEDDSSSRGS
+801 GGGSGEDDSSSRGS

-843 PQAQPEPAPRPQ
+843 QQPQPGPQ
-855 RSSAYASVAERRAK
+855 RSSAYASVVERRAK
-869 IEAAKRAAMGH
+869 IEAAKRAAMGQ

-892 PAQPSQPT
+892 SRQPSQPA
-900 QSNPNPVH
+900 QPNPNPAQ
-908 QQPQQQPQP
+908 QQPQQPNQPQP

-954 FAPPEGAEGAGGY
+954 FAPPEGAEGADSY
-967 GSRTPSN
+967 GARNPSN
-974 ANTTY
+974 YSSNASTNY
-979 NPVSQNPQDNNYE
+979 NPVPQTPQDNNYE

>member
-414 AEADASPMQSGQ
+414 AEASPMQS
-426 PGQSAREAWRQRNAQ
+426 GQSAREAWRQRNAQ

-523 PAESVEQPQQPEQP
+523 S
-537 TQATPA
+537 A

-609 GEGGSMSIVEEEPV
+609 GEGGSMPIVEEEPV

-680 PEPQVQP
+680 PEPQVQQ

-843 PQAQPEPAPRPQ
+843 QQAQPEPAPRPQ

-880 QAGHDQPAQPHQ
+880 QAGPDQPAQPHQQSQPNQ

-900 QSNPNPVH
+900 QPNPNPVH
-908 QQPQQQPQP
+908 QQQPNQPQP

-967 GSRTPSN
+967 GSRNPSN

>member
-202 VRVEPDVYPLVIQAG
+202 VQVESDVYPLVIQAG

-230 LIAGSGTNGVDYET
+230 LIAGSGTDGVDYET

-400 ATPAAAPVSSDAGA
+400 ATPAAAPASSAAGSGSGA
-414 AEADASPMQSGQ
+414 AEADASPMQS
-426 PGQSAREAWRQRNAQ
+426 GQSAREAWRQRNAQ

-447 SASVTQRG
+447 AQGSRAG
-455 RTEQAAPAQAPS
+455 QAAPAQASS
-467 QPQPQPGPQPKVQSE
+467 QPQSQPE
-482 PVEQQSA
+482 PVQQQSA
-489 PAAAVSQESVTEPK
+489 PAAPVSQESVTEPQ
-503 PAPEAPTAPAE
+503 PAPETPTAPA
-514 QPEQPTQAT
+514 EQPTQAT
-523 PAESVEQPQQPEQP
+523 PAESVEQ
-537 TQATPA
+537 
-543 ESVEQPQQAEQ
+543 SQQAEQ
-554 PQQPESAEQP
+554 PQQPEPAEQP
-564 LSEEEAQAEK
+564 MSEEEAQAEK

-623 VSSSPTHS
+623 VSASTAHS
-631 EQQTQPT
+631 EQ
-638 QTAQSEQPAQPE
+638 
-650 QSAES
+650 
-655 ARPTQAAQPEQPE
+655 PTQAPQPEQP
-668 QPTQTT
+668 
-674 QSPESQ
+674 
-680 PEPQVQP
+680 
-687 APEPAPQPEPT
+687 A
-698 PQPEPEPA
+698 QPEPEPA
-706 PAGIEQIRERWQDIL
+706 PAGIEQIREHWQDIL
-721 AAVDGP
+721 AAVDGQ

-740 PLDVENDRL
+740 PLDVENDTL
-749 IIGHSTGALATRLN
+749 VIGHSTGALATRLN

-801 GGVAGEDDSSSRGS
+801 NGGSGEDDSSSRGS

-843 PQAQPEPAPRPQ
+843 QQTQSEPAPRPQ
-855 RSSAYASVAERRAK
+855 RSSTYASVVERRAK
-869 IEAAKRAAMGH
+869 IEAAKRAAMGQ

-892 PAQPSQPT
+892 SRQPSQPA
-900 QSNPNPVH
+900 QPNPNPAQ
-908 QQPQQQPQP
+908 QQPQQPNQP

-954 FAPPEGAEGAGGY
+954 FAPPEGAEGAESY
-967 GSRTPSN
+967 GSRNPSNYNSN
-974 ANTTY
+974 ANTNY
-979 NPVSQNPQDNNYE
+979 NPVLQTPQDNNYE

>member
-414 AEADASPMQSGQ
+414 AEASPMQS
-426 PGQSAREAWRQRNAQ
+426 GQSAREAWRQRNAQ

-523 PAESVEQPQQPEQP
+523 S
-537 TQATPA
+537 A

-638 QTAQSEQPAQPE
+638 QAAQSEQPAQPE

-655 ARPTQAAQPEQPE
+655 ARPSQAAQPEQPE

-680 PEPQVQP
+680 PEPQVQQ

-763 TPDYA
+763 TPDYE

-843 PQAQPEPAPRPQ
+843 QQTQPEPASRPQ

-892 PAQPSQPT
+892 QSQPSQPT
-900 QSNPNPVH
+900 QPNPNPVH
-908 QQPQQQPQP
+908 QQPQQQPNQPQP

-924 QANAQANAQ
+924 QANAQANAH

-979 NPVSQNPQDNNYE
+979 NPVPQTPQDNNYE

>member
-230 LIAGSGTNGVDYET
+230 LIAGSGTDGVDYET

-381 QRVEALEHGR
+381 QRVETLEHGR

-400 ATPAAAPVSSDAGA
+400 ATPASAPVSSDAGPGSGA
-414 AEADASPMQSGQ
+414 AEADASPMQS
-426 PGQSAREAWRQRNAQ
+426 GQSAREAWRQRNAQ

-447 SASVTQRG
+447 TQGSRAG
-455 RTEQAAPAQAPS
+455 QAAPAQTPS
-467 QPQPQPGPQPKVQSE
+467 QPQSQPE
-482 PVEQQSA
+482 PVQQQPA
-489 PAAAVSQESVTEPK
+489 PAAAAPVSQESVTEPQ
-503 PAPEAPTAPAE
+503 PAPEAPTATAE
-514 QPEQPTQAT
+514 QPEQPTQ
-523 PAESVEQPQQPEQP
+523 
-537 TQATPA
+537 A

-554 PQQPESAEQP
+554 PQQSEPAEQP
-564 LSEEEAQAEK
+564 MSEEEAQAEK

-623 VSSSPTHS
+623 VSASPAHS
-631 EQQTQPT
+631 E
-638 QTAQSEQPAQPE
+638 
-650 QSAES
+650 
-655 ARPTQAAQPEQPE
+655 RPTQAPQPEQPVQPD

-674 QSPESQ
+674 QEPESQ

-706 PAGIEQIRERWQDIL
+706 PAGIEQIREHWQDIL
-721 AAVDGP
+721 AAVDGQ

-740 PLDVENDRL
+740 PLDVEKDTL
-749 IIGHSTGALATRLN
+749 VIGHSTGALATRLN

-801 GGVAGEDDSSSRGS
+801 GGGSGEDDSSSRGS

-843 PQAQPEPAPRPQ
+843 QQPQPGPQ
-855 RSSAYASVAERRAK
+855 RSSAYASVVERRAK
-869 IEAAKRAAMGH
+869 IEAAKRAAMGQ

-892 PAQPSQPT
+892 SRQPSQPA
-900 QSNPNPVH
+900 QPNPNPAQ
-908 QQPQQQPQP
+908 QQPQQPNQPQP
-917 QSFLRAA
+917 QSFLRA
-924 QANAQANAQ
+924 AQANAQ

-954 FAPPEGAEGAGGY
+954 FAPPEGAEGTESY
-967 GSRTPSN
+967 SSRNPSNYNSN
-974 ANTTY
+974 ANTNY
-979 NPVSQNPQDNNYE
+979 NPVPQTPQDNNYE

>member
-202 VRVEPDVYPLVIQAG
+202 VQVDPDVYPLVIQAG
-217 GGSPRDSLSVMDQ
+217 GGSPRDSLSIMDQ
-230 LIAGSGTNGVDYET
+230 LIAGSGTDGVDYET

-414 AEADASPMQSGQ
+414 AEASPMQS
-426 PGQSAREAWRQRNAQ
+426 GQSAREAWRQRNAQ

-447 SASVTQRG
+447 SVSVTQRG
-455 RTEQAAPAQAPS
+455 RTEQAAHVPS
-467 QPQPQPGPQPKVQSE
+467 QAQPEPQPEPQPKVQSE

-523 PAESVEQPQQPEQP
+523 PAESVEQSQQTEQL
-537 TQATPA
+537 
-543 ESVEQPQQAEQ
+543 
-554 PQQPESAEQP
+554 QQPESAEQP

-631 EQQTQPT
+631 EQPTQPT
-638 QTAQSEQPAQPE
+638 QAAQSEQPTQPE

-668 QPTQTT
+668 QPVHKPE
-674 QSPESQ
+674 PES
-680 PEPQVQP
+680 
-687 APEPAPQPEPT
+687 
-698 PQPEPEPA
+698 QPEPEPA
-706 PAGIEQIRERWQDIL
+706 PARIEQIRERWQDIL

-801 GGVAGEDDSSSRGS
+801 SGVAGEDDSSSRGS

-830 AQPETSEQQVQQE
+830 AQPETSEQREQQT
-843 PQAQPEPAPRPQ
+843 QSEPAPRPQ

-869 IEAAKRAAMGH
+869 IEAAKRAAMG
-880 QAGHDQPAQPHQ
+880 QQTGHEQPAQPHQ
-892 PAQPSQPT
+892 PNQPNQPTRPNQPAQPS
-900 QSNPNPVH
+900 PNSVH
-908 QQPQQQPQP
+908 QQLQQQPNQPQP

-954 FAPPEGAEGAGGY
+954 FAPPEGAESAGGY
-967 GSRTPSN
+967 GLHTPSN

-1023 ELGAKPLEDR
+1023 ELGAKPLNDR

>member
-230 LIAGSGTNGVDYET
+230 LIAGSGTDGVDYET

-400 ATPAAAPVSSDAGA
+400 ATPASAPVSSDAGPGSGA
-414 AEADASPMQSGQ
+414 AEADASPMQS
-426 PGQSAREAWRQRNAQ
+426 GQSAREAWRQRNAQ

-447 SASVTQRG
+447 TQGSRAG
-455 RTEQAAPAQAPS
+455 QAAPAQTPS
-467 QPQPQPGPQPKVQSE
+467 QPQSQPE
-482 PVEQQSA
+482 PVQQQPA
-489 PAAAVSQESVTEPK
+489 PAAAAPVSQESVTEPQ
-503 PAPEAPTAPAE
+503 PAPEAPTATAEQPE
-514 QPEQPTQAT
+514 QPEQPTQ
-523 PAESVEQPQQPEQP
+523 
-537 TQATPA
+537 A

-554 PQQPESAEQP
+554 PQQSEPAEQP
-564 LSEEEAQAEK
+564 MSEEEAQAEK

-623 VSSSPTHS
+623 VSASTAHS
-631 EQQTQPT
+631 EQ
-638 QTAQSEQPAQPE
+638 
-650 QSAES
+650 
-655 ARPTQAAQPEQPE
+655 PTQAPQPEQP
-668 QPTQTT
+668 
-674 QSPESQ
+674 
-680 PEPQVQP
+680 
-687 APEPAPQPEPT
+687 A
-698 PQPEPEPA
+698 QPEPEPA
-706 PAGIEQIRERWQDIL
+706 PAGIEQIREHWQDIL
-721 AAVDGP
+721 AAVDGQ

-740 PLDVENDRL
+740 PLDVENDTL
-749 IIGHSTGALATRLN
+749 VIGHSTGALATRLN

-801 GGVAGEDDSSSRGS
+801 GGGSGEDDSSSRGS

-830 AQPETSEQQVQQE
+830 AQPETSEQQVQQ
-843 PQAQPEPAPRPQ
+843 PQPGPQ
-855 RSSAYASVAERRAK
+855 RSSAYASVVERRAK
-869 IEAAKRAAMGH
+869 IEAAKRAAMGQ

-892 PAQPSQPT
+892 SRQP
-900 QSNPNPVH
+900 N
-908 QQPQQQPQP
+908 QP

-954 FAPPEGAEGAGGY
+954 FAPPEGAEGTESY
-967 GSRTPSN
+967 SSRNPSNYNYNSN
-974 ANTTY
+974 ANTNY
-979 NPVSQNPQDNNYE
+979 NPVPQTPQDNNYE

>member
-230 LIAGSGTNGVDYET
+230 LIAGSGTDGVDYET

-400 ATPAAAPVSSDAGA
+400 ATPAAAPASSAAGSGSGA
-414 AEADASPMQSGQ
+414 AEADASPMQS
-426 PGQSAREAWRQRNAQ
+426 GQSAREAWRQRNAQ

-447 SASVTQRG
+447 AQGSRAG
-455 RTEQAAPAQAPS
+455 QAASAQAPS
-467 QPQPQPGPQPKVQSE
+467 QPQAQPE
-482 PVEQQSA
+482 PVQQQSA
-489 PAAAVSQESVTEPK
+489 PAAPVSQESVTEPQ
-503 PAPEAPTAPAE
+503 PAPEASTATAEQPT

-523 PAESVEQPQQPEQP
+523 PAESVEQ
-537 TQATPA
+537 
-543 ESVEQPQQAEQ
+543 SQQAEQ
-554 PQQPESAEQP
+554 PQQPEPAEQP
-564 LSEEEAQAEK
+564 MSEEEAQAEK

-623 VSSSPTHS
+623 VSASPTHS
-631 EQQTQPT
+631 EQPT
-638 QTAQSEQPAQPE
+638 QAPQPA

-655 ARPTQAAQPEQPE
+655 TRPTQAAQPEQPVQPE

-674 QSPESQ
+674 QAPESQ
-680 PEPQVQP
+680 PEPQVQQ
-687 APEPAPQPEPT
+687 APEPAPQPQLEPT

-706 PAGIEQIRERWQDIL
+706 PAGIEQIREHWQDIL
-721 AAVDGP
+721 AAVDGQ

-740 PLDVENDRL
+740 PLDVEKDTL
-749 IIGHSTGALATRLN
+749 VIGHSTGALATRLN

-768 QALSAAVKQVT
+768 QALSTAVKQVT

-801 GGVAGEDDSSSRGS
+801 GGGGSGEDDSSSRGS

-843 PQAQPEPAPRPQ
+843 QQTQSEPAPRPQ
-855 RSSAYASVAERRAK
+855 RSSTYASVVERRAK
-869 IEAAKRAAMGH
+869 IEAAKRAAMGQ

-892 PAQPSQPT
+892 SRQPSQPA
-900 QSNPNPVH
+900 QPNPNPAQ
-908 QQPQQQPQP
+908 QQPQQPNQP

-954 FAPPEGAEGAGGY
+954 FAPPEGAEGTESY
-967 GSRTPSN
+967 SSRNPSNYNSN
-974 ANTTY
+974 ANTNY
-979 NPVSQNPQDNNYE
+979 NPVPQTPQDNNYE